1 MLEKRLRKCGSV
13 RGFEIAI
20 VSDVVIEG
28 TVVRDMISELMK
40 SLAVASVI
48 IFSALAIA
56 FGSLRV
62 GLISILPNIM
72 PLACSGALR
81 LMISESLGIASAC
94 SFAICLGIAVD
105 DTIHYLMHFRHERQ
119 QGHSPL
125 KSNRNTF
132 VSVGSALLMTTV
144 VMTVG
149 LGTVMT
155 SRMPPHQ
162 NFAAMGCTTLVAALI
177 DDLLFLPA
185 LLTVFPGK
193 ASNTPDESAVH
204 QIHTHPDD
212 DAGPAQPADLHS
224 RDD

>member
-1 MLEKRLRKCGSV
+1 M
-13 RGFEIAI
+13 
-20 VSDVVIEG
+20 VSSTAMPRQMANEH
-28 TVVRDMISELMK
+28 
-40 SLAVASVI
+40 
-48 IFSALAIA
+48 ALAIPSD
-56 FGSLRV
+56 SLI
-62 GLISILPNIM
+62 IS
-72 PLACSGALR
+72 R
-81 LMISESLGIASAC
+81 SA
-94 SFAICLGIAVD
+94 
-105 DTIHYLMHFRHERQ
+105 R
-119 QGHSPL
+119 
-125 KSNRNTF
+125 
-132 VSVGSALLMTTV
+132 LMTTV

-177 DDLLFLPA
+177 ADLLFLPA